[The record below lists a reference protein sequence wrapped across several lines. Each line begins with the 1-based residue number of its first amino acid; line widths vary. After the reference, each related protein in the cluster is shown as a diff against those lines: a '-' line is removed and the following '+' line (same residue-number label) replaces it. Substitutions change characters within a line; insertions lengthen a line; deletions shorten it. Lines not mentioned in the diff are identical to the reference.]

1 MKKKNEAMAI
11 AFTRPRMTTASAL
24 VREDHRVIP
33 TTLRQHRE
41 RCCPRM
47 KAGSGRIRSCK

>member
-11 AFTRPRMTTASAL
+11 AFTRRRMTTASAL
-24 VREDHRVIP
+24 VREDRVMP
-33 TTLRQHRE
+33 TLRHHRE

-47 KAGSGRIRSCK
+47 KVGSGRIRSCK